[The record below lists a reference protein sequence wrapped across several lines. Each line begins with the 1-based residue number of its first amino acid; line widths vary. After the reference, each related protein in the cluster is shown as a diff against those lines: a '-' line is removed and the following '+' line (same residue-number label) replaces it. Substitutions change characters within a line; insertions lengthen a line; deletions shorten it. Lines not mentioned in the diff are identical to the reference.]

1 MELTKNIEFVK
12 KIDTSVKTILKDGK
26 VDQFDIPE
34 LVFLITD
41 LLVNTNQAQ
50 ISYDDLVKAIN
61 NLYEYIMDHYKLF
74 PDDEVQKASF
84 KRLFDMSVKLVLY
97 QPSVKTNCKK
107 WFSCIS

>member
-26 VDQFDIPE
+26 VDQYDIPE
-34 LVFLITD
+34 LVLLITD

-50 ISYDDLVKAIN
+50 IFQDDIVTAIN
-61 NLYEYIMDHYKLF
+61 SLYEYIMDHYKLF
-74 PDDEVQKASF
+74 PDDEEQKASF

-97 QPSVKTNCKK
+97 QPNVKTNCKK